1 VIVFKAEKELK
12 NFSYSV
18 SFSSD
23 SQITALFAPSGSG
36 KTLTLQMIAGLQKP
50 DSGEIEVNGK
60 TFFSSERGI
69 NLPPQKRNVGYLFQD
84 YALFPHMTV
93 KENILFADRD
103 EKLFKEI
110 VELLEIENILN
121 KFPSQIS
128 GGQKQRV
135 ALARALIRRPEVL
148 LLDEPFSA
156 LHREMR
162 ENLYGELLSII
173 KRFNQRAV
181 LVTHDFEEV
190 LRLSEKVVILENGR
204 NVQEGEPEEVFL
216 KPKTVKIAKLLGHR
230 NFLRG
235 KVVESGEKFAVVELK
250 GKVKLKLRRRV
261 PLNVGEEI
269 TLSVLPMSAASSPA
283 GKSNR
288 VEVFVKR
295 IEKRGNFLYLKVEM
309 AGEEVELQ
317 LPVSLTPNYILEEG
331 KKTTLHLSADQ
342 ICAIREEE

>member
-1 VIVFKAEKELK
+1 MLKFQAQKSLK
-12 NFSYSV
+12 NFKYSV
-18 SFSSD
+18 SFSSN
-23 SQITALFAPSGSG
+23 SQLTALFAPSGSG

-60 TFFSSERGI
+60 TFFSSKRGI

-135 ALARALIRRPEVL
+135 ALARALMKRPEVL

-156 LHREMR
+156 LHREMK
-162 ENLYGELLSII
+162 ENLYGELLSIV

-235 KVVESGEKFAVVELK
+235 KVVEAGEKFAVVELK

-283 GKSNR
+283 GESNR
-288 VEVFVKR
+288 VEVLVKR

-331 KKTTLHLSADQ
+331 KRTTLHLSADQ